1 MDGQFSVGSVQT
13 LPTPKCPTERNT
25 DMEKMTNK
33 ERETLLALQ
42 AKAKRV
48 QRAEEEF
55 FRDVDERKDEILERW
70 NTSDRLQALASQLG
84 TDADSLFDWILSDE
98 HAYLYRK
105 HLSQTDPAN
114 GPYDPE

>member
-1 MDGQFSVGSVQT
+1 
-13 LPTPKCPTERNT
+13 
-25 DMEKMTNK
+25 MEKMTNK

-70 NTSDRLQALASQLG
+70 NTRDRLQALASQLG
-84 TDADSLFDWILSDE
+84 TDADTMTDWLLSDE
-98 HAYLYRK
+98 HVYHFRQY
-105 HLSQTDPAN
+105 LSQADPAN
-114 GPYDPE
+114 DPYDPD

>member
-1 MDGQFSVGSVQT
+1 
-13 LPTPKCPTERNT
+13 
-25 DMEKMTNK
+25 MEKMTNK

-70 NTSDRLQALASQLG
+70 NTRDRLQALASQLG
-84 TDADSLFDWILSDE
+84 TDADTLFDWLLSEE
-98 HAYLYRK
+98 HVDVFRQ
-105 HLSQTDPAN
+105 HLSQTDRAN
-114 GPYDPE
+114 DPYDPE

>member
-1 MDGQFSVGSVQT
+1 
-13 LPTPKCPTERNT
+13 
-25 DMEKMTNK
+25 MEKMTNK

-70 NTSDRLQALASQLG
+70 NTSDRLQDLASQLG

-98 HAYLYRK
+98 HAYLYRQ

-114 GPYDPE
+114 DPYDSE